1 MRHPTRSPANWPLLS
16 VSSRIDAEARSL
28 QAVRWTA
35 LLRAISLRLV
45 PKQDSGRIP
54 ESSITAALELAG
66 FRIGSI
72 RDISAIARRLRIA
85 GRTGLKSSDMEAIL
99 RDEPTNNMDYET
111 VSRTVRIAFRVYAD
125 RIEEEA
131 RRCDASLAVWRSPAR
146 FIHLGAS
153 DRVTRWS
160 VGAADPRMH
169 DWDRGRVMV
178 AFSALESTASEL
190 LACLVVF
197 AALTSLMAKKQ
208 PAAVA
213 VGVGA
218 GDARMVAGSES
229 ASGSS
234 SSPSFGAIDPSAILT
249 EMFALAARSMATID
263 KTVDRIRLPLFIRT
277 PREAE

>member
-1 MRHPTRSPANWPLLS
+1 
-16 VSSRIDAEARSL
+16 
-28 QAVRWTA
+28 
-35 LLRAISLRLV
+35 
-45 PKQDSGRIP
+45 
-54 ESSITAALELAG
+54 
-66 FRIGSI
+66 
-72 RDISAIARRLRIA
+72 
-85 GRTGLKSSDMEAIL
+85 MEAIL
-99 RDEPTNNMDYET
+99 SDEPTNNVDYET
-111 VSRTVRIAFRVYAD
+111 VSRTLRIAFRVYVD
-125 RIEEEA
+125 KIQEEA
-131 RRCDASLAVWRSPAR
+131 RRCDASLAVWRSSAR

-160 VGAADPRMH
+160 VGAGDPRML

-178 AFSALESTASEL
+178 TFFALESTASEL

-197 AALTSLMAKKQ
+197 AALTSLMAKKE

-218 GDARMVAGSES
+218 GDSRMVAGSES

-234 SSPSFGAIDPSAILT
+234 SSPSFGAIDSSEILT